1 MSACVQLLEG
11 CEPRLAFQAEVE
23 LNVRSALLSFL
34 ELAVDVGAMLEP
46 LGQVLFDSNVRV
58 V

>member
-1 MSACVQLLEG
+1 MR
-11 CEPRLAFQAEVE
+11 PAFKSSEARAGFEAEVE

-34 ELAVDVGAMLEP
+34 ELAINVGAMLVP
-46 LGQVLFDSNVRV
+46 VGQVLFGSNVRV